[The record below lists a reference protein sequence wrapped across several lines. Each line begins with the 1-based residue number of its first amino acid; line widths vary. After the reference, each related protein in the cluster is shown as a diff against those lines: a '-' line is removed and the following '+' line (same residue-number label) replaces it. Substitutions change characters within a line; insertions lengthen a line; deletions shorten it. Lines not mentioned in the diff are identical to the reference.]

1 VTQHL
6 NEFNTITNQLSS
18 VDIDFDNEIHTLIV
32 LASLSNSWEA
42 IRIAMSNSTGKSKL
56 KYEDIRYLILSE
68 EMYRRDS
75 SKASCS
81 DATLNL
87 ERRGRGYGK
96 NSGRGRSRSRKGK
109 SESGSGNQPK
119 CWNCGKIGHF
129 KKNCKKPRKKTGN
142 NSANVVIEKVYD
154 ALILFV
160 NSPLDSWVLDSGASF
175 HPTAIHEVLEKYVA
189 ENFFKVFLA
198 NGSALDIVGMCD
210 VRIRVHSD
218 LVWKL
223 QKVRHVSELKENLIS
238 MGQLDEEWHAISFY
252 GSKWKVS
259 TGAKILARGYKIG
272 TIYMT
277 TSIR

>member
-129 KKNCKKPRKKTGN
+129 KN
-142 NSANVVIEKVYD
+142 D

-160 NSPLDSWVLDSGASF
+160 DSPLDSWVLDSGASF